1 MATKPNG
8 NGFSPTNGDG
18 GRPSKYRKEYNK
30 IARQMCKIGATDTE
44 IAEALDIDRTTLW
57 DWKRLHTAF
66 ANAFVDGREK
76 ADERVKRRLYER
88 AVIDGDVG
96 ACQWWLKNRQPAAWR
111 DKQEISRA
119 KPLEVIHR
127 IIVDPEPTVIE
138 GECEVIEEPTAPK
151 LEHEARSR
159 RSSRARSR

>member
-1 MATKPNG
+1 MTAKPPG
-8 NGFSPTNGDG
+8 DGTAGDG
-18 GRPSKYRKEYNK
+18 GRTSKFRREYNK

-96 ACQWWLKNRQPAAWR
+96 ACQWWLKNRKPREWADR
-111 DKQEISRA
+111 QEIVTA
-119 KPLEVIHR
+119 KQITVIKR
-127 IIVDPEPTVIE
+127 VIVQPDRVIE
-138 GECEVIEEPTAPK
+138 GGEVEVIEQPAEQQPETGSDVTLALPK
-151 LEHEARSR
+151 
-159 RSSRARSR
+159 